1 MSAKTLS
8 KHERSMRSVSHES
21 KRLDLPVILI
31 LSKPILPR
39 SYISFA
45 LVANLSRCCT
55 LDYQIQAVSDLSHQ
69 RLATFHGFLAAT
81 PTQFPSFQILVTPPP
96 RDIQSLSSC
105 VLYLVYRLAFVS
117 PIPQMWRRWKTRME
131 IPLPSWNPSS
141 ALILV
146 HPRLISGRRTGWFRG
161 SDSSAIRGD
170 IGVGPSTCWVW
181 FICWFGRFPL
191 MLMLFMIWMSPILH

>member
-1 MSAKTLS
+1 MSAKAPS

-21 KRLDLPVILI
+21 KRLNLPVILTF
-31 LSKPILPR
+31 SKPILPR

-55 LDYQIQAVSDLSHQ
+55 LDHQTQAVSDLSHQ
-69 RLATFHGFLAAT
+69 CLATFHGFIAVT
-81 PTQFPSFQILVTPPP
+81 PTQFPSFQILVTPPS
-96 RDIQSLSSC
+96 RDIQSLSAC

-117 PIPQMWRRWKTRME
+117 PILQGWRRWKTRME

-146 HPRLISGRRTGWFRG
+146 HPWLIFRTP
-161 SDSSAIRGD
+161 D
-170 IGVGPSTCWVW
+170 WV
-181 FICWFGRFPL
+181 IQRQRF
-191 MLMLFMIWMSPILH
+191 